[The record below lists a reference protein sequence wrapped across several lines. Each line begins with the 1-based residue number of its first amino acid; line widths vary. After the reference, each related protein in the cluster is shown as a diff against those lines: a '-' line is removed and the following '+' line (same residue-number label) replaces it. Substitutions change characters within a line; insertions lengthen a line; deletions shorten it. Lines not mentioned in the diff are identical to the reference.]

1 MEINEIALLEI
12 LRDMAAVLE
21 QCVQDVDRL
30 YGALSPDDPL
40 HDRYIHDE
48 LPPNVVERLGS
59 IRVLRQRLDA
69 ISQKLRDR

>member
-12 LRDMAAVLE
+12 LRDMAAVLK

-48 LPPNVVERLGS
+48 LPPTS
-59 IRVLRQRLDA
+59 
-69 ISQKLRDR
+69 

>member
-1 MEINEIALLEI
+1 MEIDEIALLEI

-40 HDRYIHDE
+40 HD
-48 LPPNVVERLGS
+48 V
-59 IRVLRQRLDA
+59 
-69 ISQKLRDR
+69 ISTTSFLQTS